1 MITNRLMLIAVSRS
15 FTHPCEV
22 TDSLANGMLG
32 VGVGVLSGMGIIV
45 MAIPAIT
52 LEFVV
57 GAGADAVDVLT
68 DLLTVPIIDVV
79 SDIDVDMLADVD
91 VNDLTVMPNLEFTL
105 SSP

>member
-1 MITNRLMLIAVSRS
+1 MCITISRS

-52 LEFVV
+52 LDFVV

-68 DLLTVPIIDVV
+68 DLLIVPIIDVV
-79 SDIDVDMLADVD
+79 SVTDENVNGLAV
-91 VNDLTVMPNLEFTL
+91 VMTPLEFTL
-105 SSP
+105 SAPWEEPMSFC